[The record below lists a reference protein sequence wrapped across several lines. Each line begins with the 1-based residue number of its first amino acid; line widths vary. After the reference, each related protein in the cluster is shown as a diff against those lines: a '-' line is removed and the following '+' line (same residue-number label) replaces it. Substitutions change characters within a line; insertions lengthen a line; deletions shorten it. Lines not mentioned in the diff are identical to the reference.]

1 MAQEADWL
9 KRLEEIKDRLRES
22 DADWLAEWR
31 LFNQIIEE
39 AASARPEIKSW
50 TPTALETFG
59 EDVHP
64 VDRVR
69 SLVDEAIK
77 RLTGG
82 EGD

>member
-1 MAQEADWL
+1 MPREADWL
-9 KRLEEIKDRLRES
+9 KRLEEIKDRLQDS

-31 LFNQIIEE
+31 AFQRIVEE
-39 AASARPEIKSW
+39 AGTVRPEIKSW

-59 EDVHP
+59 EDVLP
-64 VDRVR
+64 ADRVR
-69 SLVDEAIK
+69 NLADEAIK